1 MKRTLTVLSALAG
14 LLMLLVSLGAV
25 PASATEAQGF
35 VGGGGVV
42 TDDWGDEGTL
52 SQTRNAVSGATVLWQ
67 RVLYADGLIG
77 DADIDG
83 DFGPHTAAAT
93 RTWQSRHSVGVDG
106 VVGPQTFG
114 AADGHLSLFKSFNK
128 PGLEDL
134 EIHYVGSVHTI
145 SMARIN
151 GEYRFVAGPS
161 GAVVG
166 GAEAT
171 YNLGPP
177 PCIVN
182 GTCF

>member
-14 LLMLLVSLGAV
+14 LLVLLLSLGAV

-166 GAEAT
+166 GA
-171 YNLGPP
+171 
-177 PCIVN
+177 
-182 GTCF
+182 

>member
-1 MKRTLTVLSALAG
+1 MKRASTVLSALAG
-14 LLMLLVSLGAV
+14 LLMLLVSLGSM

-67 RVLYADGLIG
+67 RVLYADGAIKSNGARFG

-83 DFGPHTAAAT
+83 DFGPNTAAAT
-93 RTWQSRHSVGVDG
+93 RDWQSKHHIGVDG
-106 VVGPQTFG
+106 SVGPQTFG

-134 EIHYVGSVHTI
+134 EIHYVGSAHTI
-145 SMARIN
+145 SFARSN
-151 GEYRFVAGPS
+151 GEYHFVAGP
-161 GAVVG
+161 
-166 GAEAT
+166 
-171 YNLGPP
+171 LGPL
-177 PCIVN
+177 
-182 GTCF
+182 